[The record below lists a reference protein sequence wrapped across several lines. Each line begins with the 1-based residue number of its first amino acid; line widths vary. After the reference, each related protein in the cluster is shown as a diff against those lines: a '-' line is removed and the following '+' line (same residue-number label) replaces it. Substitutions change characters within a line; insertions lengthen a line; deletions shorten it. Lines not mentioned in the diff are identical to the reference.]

1 MEIINSDLP
10 FYYNNFLKTLFLIMR
25 LNMYVACCTALATFG
40 SALYLPTSDF
50 AQVAHH
56 DENYINDLAEA
67 YAESEIMDTKK
78 SIAKEAAKAAKKTA
92 KAADTKDK
100 KATNKAKAEKAKTE
114 AKVSA
119 KKVEAE

>member
-10 FYYNNFLKTLFLIMR
+10 FDYNNFLKTLFLIMR

-40 SALYLPTSDF
+40 SALYLPTSEF

-67 YAESEIMDTKK
+67 YAESEIMDGKK
-78 SIAKEAAKAAKKTA
+78 SIAKEAAKAAKKTV
-92 KAADTKDK
+92 KTDTKDK
-100 KATNKAKAEKAKTE
+100 KADNKAKAEKAKTD

>member
-10 FYYNNFLKTLFLIMR
+10 FDYNNFLKTLFLIMR

-78 SIAKEAAKAAKKTA
+78 SIAKEAAKAAKKTV
-92 KAADTKDK
+92 KTDTKDK
-100 KATNKAKAEKAKTE
+100 KADNKAKAEKAKTD

>member
-1 MEIINSDLP
+1 
-10 FYYNNFLKTLFLIMR
+10 MR

-67 YAESEIMDTKK
+67 YAESEIMDGKK
-78 SIAKEAAKAAKKTA
+78 SIAKEAAKAAKKTV
-92 KAADTKDK
+92 KTDTKDK
-100 KATNKAKAEKAKTE
+100 KADNKGCCCYTCSSCCCTCSSCCPCCSEE
-114 AKVSA
+114 G
-119 KKVEAE
+119 